1 MPSIDNLDGANSPGS
16 TDGSV
21 ELPLSPIEGDDI
33 DRAPSPVLITSA
45 SSGTLEPPLHIATTN
60 STIGIPVLEPD
71 HILHRSAED
80 GHSPTC
86 AIQED
91 ADSHSISDRS
101 SRASVYSASDYS
113 SLGIEVLRDNFANP
127 EPPLSISAAIA
138 RELRSLDG
146 FSQFRWVDGTLYRPS
161 QDYMGIEDV
170 FAFDDTESDGS
181 DGTGG
186 EETSLIEA
194 LKALPEPTNFSL
206 GMAGDFMIREEEAL
220 EEVMEAPR
228 LPSNMLIGKSD
239 VTLRLGCQHFFQ
251 IFLRYLMSLHGK
263 RAWAVISYAVL
274 GVFRP

>member
-1 MPSIDNLDGANSPGS
+1 
-16 TDGSV
+16 
-21 ELPLSPIEGDDI
+21 
-33 DRAPSPVLITSA
+33 
-45 SSGTLEPPLHIATTN
+45 
-60 STIGIPVLEPD
+60 
-71 HILHRSAED
+71 
-80 GHSPTC
+80 
-86 AIQED
+86 
-91 ADSHSISDRS
+91 
-101 SRASVYSASDYS
+101 
-113 SLGIEVLRDNFANP
+113 
-127 EPPLSISAAIA
+127 
-138 RELRSLDG
+138 
-146 FSQFRWVDGTLYRPS
+146 
-161 QDYMGIEDV
+161 MGIEDV